1 MAASIAVRPAQGG
14 IPDVGQ
20 LAERWDEL
28 VAAMRAKGNS
38 LAATALEHS
47 AAVAV
52 NGKGEVTI
60 ALDEANPIYEQ
71 ALGKDERD
79 VTLAMRALFSGVQRV
94 VVRAAS
100 GSGTPPVRLT
110 DEMARTERL
119 TAMRRKDPVLDRAID
134 ALDLD
139 LAD

>member
-1 MAASIAVRPAQGG
+1 
-14 IPDVGQ
+14 
-20 LAERWDEL
+20 
-28 VAAMRAKGNS
+28 
-38 LAATALEHS
+38 
-47 AAVAV
+47 
-52 NGKGEVTI
+52 
-60 ALDEANPIYEQ
+60 
-71 ALGKDERD
+71 
-79 VTLAMRALFSGVQRV
+79 

-100 GSGTPPVRLT
+100 GSVTPPVRLT